1 MAKSSKRI
9 AAGALAAMMAL
20 SLTACNQSNT
30 SSGSGNSAPAADSK
44 TSTPA
49 STGGNSSAP
58 ASNGGDTSTPTT
70 IDQSK
75 WEADYSEFIPA
86 QTVTLDVYSQLSNYS
101 GKQLGW
107 FADIMKEKFNVELN
121 IINNPDGTFAT
132 RMESGNL
139 GDIVVFGAMDQ
150 YAQAATANLLLDW
163 EDEDLLKDFAP
174 YINENL
180 QPALEKAKN
189 VSGSDGKVHGYGHD
203 VATDPT
209 KTKIHDYWPSV
220 RFDLYE
226 QVGKPEI
233 KTLDDYIP
241 MFEEMKKICPTVDVQ
256 IKDDQGNVTDTVS
269 KPTYAVSL
277 FKDWDGD
284 MVMFVKTIGA
294 LYGYDEFGLG
304 LYNCATNEYQPVF
317 QEDGWYLTALKWYN
331 KLYQKGLLHPDS
343 MTQGYNEVAS
353 QLVNGEVFFNQFKWM
368 GADLYNTPDHIADGK
383 AMYCVP
389 PADSKNLVEGL
400 NIYGGERIWTIGAK
414 TQYPELCMAIINW
427 FSTPEGTMT
436 IKYGPQG
443 TTWDY
448 NSDGKAYLTED
459 GRRAMTDKK
468 GVVIDGTTFEDGEF
482 KINNTTMSLDDVSP
496 VTGETYN
503 WENWSTTSKE
513 YPEIQKKWQTW
524 AGTETADQYLASRQ
538 VVNVKSTYTATP
550 KSQELQ
556 ATWDQVKMDV
566 RDGSYK
572 AIFAKSDEEFD
583 KEVAAMI
590 AAAKGH
596 GYDDCVAYQTNE
608 ATLRKAAVEQA
619 LKDAQ

>member
-49 STGGNSSAP
+49 SAGGNSSAP

-139 GDIVVFGAMDQ
+139 GDIVVFGALDQ

-180 QPALEKAKN
+180 QPALDKAKN
-189 VSGSDGKVHGYGHD
+189 ASGSDGKIHGYGHD

-209 KTKIHDYWPSV
+209 KTKIHDYWPAL
-220 RFDLYE
+220 RYDLYE

-241 MFEEMKKICPTVDVQ
+241 VFEEMKKICPTSDSG
-256 IKDDQGNVTDTVS
+256 KE
-269 KPTYAVSL
+269 TYAVSL
-277 FKDWDGD
+277 FSDWDGD

-304 LYNCATNEYQPVF
+304 LYDCATNTYQDVL
-317 QEDGWYLTALKWYN
+317 QKDGWYLKALKWYN
-331 KLYQKGLLHPDS
+331 TLYQKGLLNPNS
-343 MTQGYNEVAS
+343 MTQKYDDVAS
-353 QLVNGEVFFNQFKWM
+353 QLVDGATFFNQFKWM
-368 GADLYNTPDHIADGK
+368 GADLYNTPEHIADGK

-468 GVVIDGTTFEDGEF
+468 GVTINGSTFEDGEF
-482 KINNTTMSLDDVSP
+482 KINNTTMSLDDINP
-496 VTGETYN
+496 LTGETYN

-513 YPEIQKKWQTW
+513 YPDIQKKWQTW

-538 VVNVKSTYTATP
+538 VVNVKSTYTGTP
-550 KSQELQ
+550 KEADLQ
-556 ATWDQVKMDV
+556 AKWDQVKQCV
-566 RDGSYK
+566 KDGSWN
-572 AIFAKSDEEFD
+572 AIFAESDD
-583 KEVAAMI
+583 KFNEIVEKMTTD
-590 AAAKGH
+590 AKAY
-596 GYDDCVAYQTNE
+596 GYDECVAYQTNE
-608 ATLRKAAVEQA
+608 ANLRKAAVEQA

>member
-9 AAGALAAMMAL
+9 AAGALAVMTAL
-20 SLTACNQSNT
+20 SLTACNQSNNST
-30 SSGSGNSAPAADSK
+30 SDNANSTADK

-49 STGGNSSAP
+49 STGGSTSTP
-58 ASNGGDTSTPTT
+58 TSTGGDTSTPSGT
-70 IDQSK
+70 DQSK

-107 FADIMKEKFNVELN
+107 FADIIKEKFNVEFN

-139 GDIVVFGAMDQ
+139 GDIVVFGSMTDF
-150 YAQAATANLLLDW
+150 AQAATANMLLDW
-163 EDEDLLKDFAP
+163 EDEDMLKDFGP

-189 VSGSDGKVHGYGHD
+189 AAGSDGKVHGYGHD

-209 KTKIHDYWPSV
+209 KTKIHDYWPSL
-220 RFDLYE
+220 RYDLYE

-241 MFEEMKKICPTVDVQ
+241 VFEEMKKICPTSDSG
-256 IKDDQGNVTDTVS
+256 KE
-269 KPTYAVSL
+269 TYAVSL
-277 FKDWDGD
+277 FSDWDGD

-304 LYNCATNEYQPVF
+304 LYDCATNTYQDVL
-317 QEDGWYLTALKWYN
+317 QEGGWYLKALKWYN
-331 KLYQKGLLHPDS
+331 TLYQKGLLNPNS
-343 MTQGYNEVAS
+343 MTQKYDDVAS
-353 QLVNGEVFFNQFKWM
+353 QLVDGATFFNQFKWM
-368 GADLYNTPDHIADGK
+368 GADLFNTPEHVAAGK

-400 NIYGGERIWTIGAK
+400 NIYGGERVWTIGAK

-448 NSDGKAYLTED
+448 NSDGKAYLTAD
-459 GRRAMTDKK
+459 GLRAMTDKK
-468 GVVIDGTTFEDGEF
+468 GVTINGSTFEDGEF
-482 KINNTTMSLDDVSP
+482 KINNTTMSLDDVNP
-496 VTGETYN
+496 LTGETYN

-513 YPEIQKKWQTW
+513 YPDLMKQWQAW
-524 AGTETADQYLASRQ
+524 SGKETADQYLASRQ
-538 VVNVKSTYTATP
+538 VVNVKSTYTGTP
-550 KSQELQ
+550 KDQDLQ
-556 ATWDQVKMDV
+556 AKWDQVKQCV
-566 RDGSYK
+566 KDGSWN
-572 AIFAKSDEEFD
+572 AIFAKSDAEFD
-583 KEVAAMI
+583 EIVKKMTTD
-590 AAAKGH
+590 AKAY

-608 ATLRKAAVEQA
+608 ANLRKAAVEAA
-619 LKDAQ
+619 LKAAQ